1 MADQNPADV
10 ADQLAVIEAAA
21 QAGLAE
27 PNDMFAEGFVKDY
40 FGNWED
46 FQTFFEMLLD
56 QPITRETRL
65 PEIVVFGENHVRVIR
80 CLWWL
85 DRIGRNEAKGNYAH
99 AGLFIRTLL
108 LTQPGRSYTTN
119 QERAFL
125 LFTQLSL
132 DYARVLYA
140 SPRRDIT
147 KPFEAQLA
155 DNLEYKHV
163 PAEYARE
170 LPWMDQHDVQG
181 YSDEDIDALFIA
193 GIPYEYANEFH
204 DALLD
209 RFGRVSNQ
217 ARLILDEMESL
228 IEFHRI
234 GIPAGYAGYCTR
246 LHMPPEET
254 IAVHRAGIA
263 LEYLDSVA

>member
-1 MADQNPADV
+1 MSDQPVVNLS
-10 ADQLAVIEAAA
+10 DQLAVIEAAA

-27 PNDMFAEGFVKDY
+27 PNDMFAEGFIKDY
-40 FGNWED
+40 FSKWDD
-46 FQTFFEMLLD
+46 FQTFFEALLD
-56 QPITRETRL
+56 RAITRETRL
-65 PEIVVFGENHVRVIR
+65 PEVIEFGDNHIRTIR

-85 DRIGRNEAKGNYAH
+85 DRIGRNDAKVNFAH

-108 LTQPGRSYTTN
+108 LRQPGRSYTSN

-125 LFTQLSL
+125 LFTQLPL

-147 KPFEAQLA
+147 KPFEVQLA
-155 DNLEYKHV
+155 DNLAYKHV

-170 LPWMDQHDVQG
+170 LPWEDQAGAQG

-193 GIPYEYANEFH
+193 GVPYEYANEFH

-209 RFGRVSNQ
+209 KFGRISRD
-217 ARLILDEMESL
+217 ARFIIDEMESL
-228 IEFHRI
+228 IQFYRKEV
-234 GIPAGYAGYCTR
+234 PAGYAGYCTR
-246 LHMPPEET
+246 LHMSPEET
-254 IAVHRAGIA
+254 IAMYRTGIA
-263 LEYLDSVA
+263 LEYLDAVA